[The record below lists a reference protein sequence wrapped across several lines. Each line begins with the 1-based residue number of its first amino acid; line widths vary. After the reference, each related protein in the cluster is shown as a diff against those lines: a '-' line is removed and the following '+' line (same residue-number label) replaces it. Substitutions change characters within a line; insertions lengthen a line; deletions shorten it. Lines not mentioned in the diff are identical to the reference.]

1 MRPFV
6 IKNVKIVL
14 ETKTINLGYLLIR
27 DGVIAEV
34 GEQPVPEA
42 LAALQTLD
50 GEGMFL
56 CPGFVDLHTHGGGDH
71 DFMDGEADDILCA
84 ARAHL
89 AHGTTTIA
97 PTTLTSSDEELFR
110 FFENYET
117 ALREKENMP
126 HLAGFHLEGPYF
138 SAAQAG
144 AQPPEYL
151 VAPKKSTIWKF
162 CAAATAIC
170 CAGPS
175 RPSWMARWR
184 WATS

>member
-42 LAALQTLD
+42 LVALQTLD

-56 CPGFVDLHTHGGGDH
+56 CPGFVDLHAHGGGDH

-84 ARAHL
+84 ARAENKVP
-89 AHGTTTIA
+89 AHN
-97 PTTLTSSDEELFR
+97 EEGAGYR
-110 FFENYET
+110 G
-117 ALREKENMP
+117 LRLRK
-126 HLAGFHLEGPYF
+126 GQKI
-138 SAAQAG
+138 S
-144 AQPPEYL
+144 
-151 VAPKKSTIWKF
+151 V
-162 CAAATAIC
+162 
-170 CAGPS
+170 
-175 RPSWMARWR
+175 
-184 WATS
+184 